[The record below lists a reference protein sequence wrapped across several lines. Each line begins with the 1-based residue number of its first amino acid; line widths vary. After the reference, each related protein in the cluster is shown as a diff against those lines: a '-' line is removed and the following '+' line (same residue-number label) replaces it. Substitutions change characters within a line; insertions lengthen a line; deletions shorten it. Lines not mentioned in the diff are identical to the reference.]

1 MKKLLTLAL
10 ALVLALSIAAPA
22 LAFTSNVPDNDDDVP
37 FELDVYLVEYEDND
51 FFGITTL
58 PPADRGYAKNEI
70 VAAVAELYVPK
81 NQDPA
86 GADYGYTEIEFSGE
100 NVNFNVTDNTK
111 PLITSNVDAAKIPG
125 TDYTITSDEVSV
137 KLDAGDLS
145 STSNKTYRWLVF
157 AKVTDD
163 DASITFGLRTTPAAF
178 NAGVLDMGD
187 YTVTKTTVAAGGFT
201 YTVSTNT
208 ADLFI
213 ITVDKNYKSTGLQI
227 VDGGTGYTVVALA
240 NGGLGFISGGS
251 LVDKSSNLYED
262 LMDIFEEEFEDEF
275 GLDFDLLGNVVNDDF
290 FFDYIGSDDVEA
302 TVDIKPYTAVIT
314 VPDDVVV
321 NPPKTGDTASILGFV
336 MLVLA
341 AAAVVA
347 VKKVRA

>member
-22 LAFTSNVPDNDDDVP
+22 LAFTSNVPSNDNSVP

-81 NQDPA
+81 NEDPA
-86 GADYGYTEIEFSGE
+86 DTEYGYTEIEFSGE
-100 NVNFNVTDNTK
+100 NVRFDVTDNTK
-111 PLITSNVDAAKIPG
+111 PLITSNVDTAKIPG

-137 KLDAGDLS
+137 KLDAGDLA
-145 STSNKTYRWLVF
+145 STANKTYRWLVF
-157 AKVTDD
+157 AKVTGD
-163 DASITFGLRTTPAAF
+163 DASITFALRTTPEAF
-178 NAGVLDMGD
+178 SSEGVLDLGD
-187 YTVTKTTVAAGGFT
+187 YDVTKAAAGTGFT
-201 YTVSTNT
+201 YTVSEDGT
-208 ADLFI
+208 DLFI
-213 ITVDKNYKSTGLQI
+213 ITVDKNYKSTGLKI
-227 VDGGTGYTVVALA
+227 VDDGTSYTVVALA
-240 NGGLGFISGGS
+240 NGSLGFISGGS
-251 LVDKSSNLYED
+251 LVDKGSKLYGN
-262 LMDIFEEEFEDEF
+262 LMDIFEDVFEDEF
-275 GLDFDLLGNVVNDDF
+275 GFDFALLGNVVNDDF

-314 VPDDVVV
+314 VPDEVVV
-321 NPPKTGDTASILGFV
+321 NPPKTGDAANILGFV
-336 MLVLA
+336 MLALA
-341 AAAVVA
+341 AAAVAA